1 MIGVYTHNNRET
13 GGNTDTDETTQAGDS
28 TLLLLNSPQ
37 FMVFEHLNSG
47 DLHEHLVSRG
57 AQLASLNLYNMGGMA
72 GSQSN
77 LSAVS
82 SSIGGASSQY
92 ANIHAQQQRNLAD
105 FLYIGQQIAAGMD
118 YLAQQNY
125 VHKDLATR
133 NILMSDNLT
142 IKISIDLVA
151 QYKEQYAKD
160 YYRLH
165 MRNIPV
171 RWIAPEALQYGK
183 YSQQSD
189 VWSYGVCLWEIFSL
203 GAQPYAGCTNPEVI
217 EMIQD
222 RRLLASPDDCPQRAY
237 SLMLECWH
245 EDPFQRPLFSQI
257 VDQLRNWENYYM
269 FNNTNTNTNTGVG
282 GHHMGGSSGLG
293 TGGIGMSGLMHV
305 PPPVMCPPLIHNHH
319 HHHHGGGSAGSQSN
333 SQTSKASSLLGNTAS
348 TGVSSASPP
357 PPPPPLPSLPPPPQP
372 PPLFVAAAAASTY
385 AATAT
390 TSSTFYSPSKQ
401 IQTNLFASKFNLLN
415 GTTGAQQQQKSSPPS
430 STVTTSSMSAAVVT
444 SSQQQRF
451 FRAGMCAN
459 DDPTSSLRM
468 SQRQQHQNHL
478 NGLMPPPPPP
488 PPPIL
493 SSADNPSHHFD
504 L

>member
-1 MIGVYTHNNRET
+1 
-13 GGNTDTDETTQAGDS
+13 
-28 TLLLLNSPQ
+28 
-37 FMVFEHLNSG
+37 MVFEHLNHG
-47 DLHEHLVSRG
+47 DLHEHLISR
-57 AQLASLNLYNMGGMA
+57 ASQLGSLNLCNMAAMA

-92 ANIHAQQQRNLAD
+92 VNLHAQQQRNLAD

-133 NILMSDNLT
+133 NILMSDSLT
-142 IKISIDLVA
+142 VKISIDTIA

-160 YYRLH
+160 YYRLQ

-171 RWIAPEALQYGK
+171 RWIAPEALQTGK

-203 GAQPYAGCTNPEVI
+203 GAQPYSGCTNPEVI
-217 EMIQD
+217 ELVQE
-222 RRLLASPDDCPQRAY
+222 RRLLAPPDDCPQRTY
-237 SLMLECWH
+237 SLMLQCWN

-257 VDQLRNWENYYM
+257 VEQLRSWENYNM
-269 FNNTNTNTNTGVG
+269 FNGNQ
-282 GHHMGGSSGLG
+282 
-293 TGGIGMSGLMHV
+293 
-305 PPPVMCPPLIHNHH
+305 
-319 HHHHGGGSAGSQSN
+319 HHGLVTGTAASAALAMHPHPPTVPTLISSQSN

-357 PPPPPLPSLPPPPQP
+357 PLPTLPPPPQP
-372 PPLFVAAAAASTY
+372 SLLTSTAAAAV
-385 AATAT
+385 TA
-390 TSSTFYSPSKQ
+390 TFYSPNKQ
-401 IQTNLFASKFNLLN
+401 IQTNLFASKFNLLGN
-415 GTTGAQQQQKSSPPS
+415 GSSMPGVTKNSPPS
-430 STVTTSSMSAAVVT
+430 STVTSSSVSNQT
-444 SSQQQRF
+444 RF
-451 FRAGMCAN
+451 FRAGVI
-459 DDPTSSLRM
+459 DPSAELTSSLRM
-468 SQRQQHQNHL
+468 SQRNHL
-478 NGLMPPPPPP
+478 NVMPPPPP

-493 SSADNPSHHFD
+493 TDTHFD